1 MAGNAQRD
9 RSRFD
14 AGRCPV
20 QPRNRPLRPTLPALH
35 RDFRTGIRRDAQCC
49 VDSHHQ
55 RDGGGDR
62 GPGACARRRSDSAP
76 GPLPLLQSCAP
87 HRTGGTPPP
96 PGHLRGPWPSHRR
109 WLAVLW
115 ARPGRSLPARCG
127 IRRSHPQ
134 GREASGSAG
143 AEPEQVRTGG
153 QPQDR
158 QGAWPPNS
166 RQTGCHR
173 RRGHRMTAKMKRRD
187 FITLLG
193 AASMWPLAARA
204 QQPAMPVI
212 GFLAPGSLDA
222 YPLYLAAFRKG
233 LNELG
238 FVEGQN
244 LAIEYRWAEGQYDR
258 LPGLA
263 ADLVRRRVAVI
274 AVPGSPP
281 GALAAKA
288 ATSTLAIVFS
298 VGEDPVKLGLVS
310 SLGQPEGNATGINFF
325 TGELAAKRL
334 ALLHE
339 LVPGAA
345 RLAVLVN
352 PSDPIR
358 TEAVLREVQA
368 AAGALGLQI
377 QVFNARTSREIDADF
392 AMLAHERVD
401 AVFVGPDPF
410 FNTRRVQLANLA
422 ARYLMPATYAVRE
435 YADAGGLMS
444 YGTSLGDMFRQVGVY
459 TGRILKGAK
468 PSDLPVVQ

>member
-1 MAGNAQRD
+1 MA
-9 RSRFD
+9 SHI
-14 AGRCPV
+14 GR
-20 QPRNRPLRPTLPALH
+20 RK
-35 RDFRTGIRRDAQCC
+35 F
-49 VDSHHQ
+49 
-55 RDGGGDR
+55 
-62 GPGACARRRSDSAP
+62 
-76 GPLPLLQSCAP
+76 
-87 HRTGGTPPP
+87 
-96 PGHLRGPWPSHRR
+96 
-109 WLAVLW
+109 LA
-115 ARPGRSLPARCG
+115 
-127 IRRSHPQ
+127 
-134 GREASGSAG
+134 
-143 AEPEQVRTGG
+143 
-153 QPQDR
+153 
-158 QGAWPPNS
+158 
-166 RQTGCHR
+166 
-173 RRGHRMTAKMKRRD
+173 
-187 FITLLG
+187 TLLG
-193 AASMWPLAARA
+193 GAAAAWPLAARA
-204 QQPAMPVI
+204 QQPAVPVI

-244 LAIEYRWAEGQYDR
+244 VAIEYRWAEGQYDR

-288 ATSTLAIVFS
+288 ATSTLPIVFS

-310 SLGQPEGNATGINFF
+310 SLGRPEGNATGINFF

-358 TEAVLREVQA
+358 TEAVLREVQG

-377 QVFNARTSREIDADF
+377 QLFNARTSREIDAVF

-444 YGTSLGDMFRQVGVY
+444 YGTSLADMFRQVGAY
-459 TGRILKGAK
+459 TARILKGAK
-468 PSDLPVVQ
+468 PSDLPVVQSTKFEFVINLQTARLLDIDVPATLLARADEVIE

>member
-1 MAGNAQRD
+1 MTVTI
-9 RSRFD
+9 
-14 AGRCPV
+14 GR
-20 QPRNRPLRPTLPALH
+20 RELLAAL
-35 RDFRTGIRRDAQCC
+35 
-49 VDSHHQ
+49 
-55 RDGGGDR
+55 GG
-62 GPGACARRRSDSAP
+62 
-76 GPLPLLQSCAP
+76 
-87 HRTGGTPPP
+87 
-96 PGHLRGPWPSHRR
+96 
-109 WLAVLW
+109 
-115 ARPGRSLPARCG
+115 
-127 IRRSHPQ
+127 
-134 GREASGSAG
+134 ASVA
-143 AEPEQVRTGG
+143 
-153 QPQDR
+153 
-158 QGAWPPNS
+158 
-166 RQTGCHR
+166 
-173 RRGHRMTAKMKRRD
+173 
-187 FITLLG
+187 
-193 AASMWPLAARA
+193 WPLAARA
-204 QQPAMPVI
+204 QQRAMPVI

-233 LNELG
+233 LNEFG

-244 LAIEYRWAEGQYDR
+244 VAIEYRWAEGQYDR
-258 LPGLA
+258 LPALA

-288 ATSTLAIVFS
+288 ATSTLPIVFS

-310 SLGQPEGNATGINFF
+310 SLGRPEGNATGVNFF
-325 TGELAAKRL
+325 TGELGAKRL

-377 QVFNARTSREIDADF
+377 QVFNARTSREIDAAF

-444 YGTSLGDMFRQVGVY
+444 YGTSLADMFRQVGAY
-459 TGRILKGAK
+459 TARILKGAK
-468 PSDLPVVQ
+468 PSDLPVVQSTKFEFVINLQTARLLGIDVPATLLARADEVIE